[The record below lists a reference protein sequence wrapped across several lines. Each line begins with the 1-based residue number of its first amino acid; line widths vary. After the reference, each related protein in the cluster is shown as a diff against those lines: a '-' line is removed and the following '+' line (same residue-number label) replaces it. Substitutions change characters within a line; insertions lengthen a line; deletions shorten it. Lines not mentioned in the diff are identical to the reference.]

1 MQQSYYLCIDLKS
14 FYASVECVERGLNP
28 LTTNLVVADPRR
40 GAGAIC
46 LAVSPSLKKLGVR
59 NRCRLF
65 EIPKN
70 IKYITA
76 LPRMKLYMEKA
87 AEIYR
92 NYLKF
97 FAPEDIHVYSIDECF
112 IDITKYLKLY
122 NLPPREITKM
132 LLDMLYERMG
142 LIATA
147 GIGTNLFLAKLAL
160 DTIAKDAPDYIGY
173 LNEELFKEEMWHYQ
187 PITDVWNIGRGIAS
201 RLLKYDIVDLY
212 GITRIDEAILYKEF
226 GINAELLIDH
236 AWGRESCT
244 MEDIKKY
251 HSKSNSF
258 SNSQIL
264 FEDYNYDDTLLVLK
278 EMVDLNSLRLIEDD
292 LVTNSIALM
301 IGYSKDSHKATGGMA
316 KLNGYTSSRK
326 ELMEAFINLY
336 HKTTER
342 GYPIRRI
349 GISFNNVKGAE
360 YEEFDLF
367 TDHEALRKEKSVQK
381 TIIDLKKKYGKN
393 VILKGMD
400 LEEKATTRSRNR
412 LIGGHNGGEDEAE

>member
-1 MQQSYYLCIDLKS
+1 MQQNFYLCIDLKS
-14 FYASVECVERGLNP
+14 FYASVECVDRGLNP
-28 LTTNLVVADPRR
+28 LTTNLVVADPSR
-40 GAGAIC
+40 GRGAIC
-46 LAVSPSLKKLGVR
+46 LAVSPSMKKLGVR

-70 IKYITA
+70 LKYITA
-76 LPRMKLYMEKA
+76 LPRMRLYMEKA

-132 LLDMLYERMG
+132 LLDMIYERTG

-147 GIGTNLFLAKLAL
+147 GIGTNLFLAKVAL
-160 DTIAKDAPDYIGY
+160 DVISKSSPDYIGY
-173 LNEELFKEEMWHYQ
+173 LNEDLFKEEMWHYE
-187 PITDVWNIGRGIAS
+187 PLTDIWNIGRGIAS
-201 RLLKYDIVDLY
+201 RLLKYDVVDLY
-212 GITRIDEAILYKEF
+212 GITQIEEVKLYKEF

-264 FEDYNYDDTLLVLK
+264 FEDYNYDDALLVLK
-278 EMVDLNSLRLIEDD
+278 EMVDLNSLRLIEED
-292 LVTNSIALM
+292 LVTNNIWLY
-301 IGYSKDSHKATGGMA
+301 IGYSKDTHKATGGMM
-316 KLNGYTSSRK
+316 KLSGFTSSRQK
-326 ELMEAFINLY
+326 LLDAFTLLY
-336 HKTTER
+336 QKHTLR

-349 GISFNNVKGAE
+349 GISFNNVKPSI
-360 YEEFDLF
+360 YEDVDLF
-367 TDHEALRKEKSVQK
+367 TDQEALAKEKSVQK

-393 VILKGMD
+393 IIIKGMD
-400 LEEKATTRSRNR
+400 LEEKATTIQRNR